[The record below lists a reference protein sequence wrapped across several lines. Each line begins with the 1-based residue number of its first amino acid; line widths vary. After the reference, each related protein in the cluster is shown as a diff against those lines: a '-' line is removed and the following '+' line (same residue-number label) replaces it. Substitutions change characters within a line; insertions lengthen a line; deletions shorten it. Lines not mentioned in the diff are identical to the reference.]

1 VFALYAAFA
10 RMRPPKAGDFP
21 ALALMGF
28 PVFGASTVF
37 LGCGRP
43 TVPASTASLLV
54 ATNTSL
60 HGPLDGGVQRL
71 GRKEDQERISKQI
84 YAGGS

>member
-10 RMRPPKAGDFP
+10 RMHPPKAGGFP

-28 PVFGASTVF
+28 PMYGA
-37 LGCGRP
+37 
-43 TVPASTASLLV
+43 ASTASLLA
-54 ATNTSL
+54 ATSTGL
-60 HGPLDGGVQRL
+60 HGPLGGGVQRL
-71 GRKEDQERISKQI
+71 GRKEDQERMSEQI